1 MFVVE
6 DQEKNGNKF
15 DEQLKA
21 YCEKALG
28 ARRSNTNSG
37 KRKKDAS
44 NPPENRKRCLGA
56 RDFQR
61 MKEAIAARKNNKTN
75 DNVDSDNEEK
85 EDEGNEEFES
95 GTITSTNAVDHLAT
109 LD

>member
-1 MFVVE
+1 
-6 DQEKNGNKF
+6 
-15 DEQLKA
+15 
-21 YCEKALG
+21 
-28 ARRSNTNSG
+28 
-37 KRKKDAS
+37 
-44 NPPENRKRCLGA
+44 
-56 RDFQR
+56 
-61 MKEAIAARKNNKTN
+61 MKEAIAARKKNKTN